1 MIYAGL
7 GYILLTRVRL
17 PSPLHVVVYT
27 MAAGVLIVTL
37 LDVEFAVAGLA
48 MMIPFARPGFTVP
61 IFGGQLLHFSG
72 LNVAVVGVW
81 LVFIFRYMTDPDV
94 AAKGPLWRRTPVD
107 APLLI
112 FLLLAFISTMNGLN
126 LNAESAEYQVRN
138 ILYMK
143 EQVMYVLWFYL
154 VVTLLRTPEDVR
166 RFAVFFAVSGIF
178 VSMIGLHARITGAI
192 EQAGTYVSEEE
203 MQGGVAG
210 GRTGGVGQGGWFGL
224 GHPNLYAAF
233 LLMTLPLWFFGVE
246 HLKRGFM
253 KLMVNLGVVLGFV
266 ALLYTYARSG
276 WLGMTAGMGLLGL
289 RDHRILKRL
298 ILFVVLFAVVAQV
311 MTLSMVGM
319 GVLDVVELRFSQLET
334 SEFSSRPAIW
344 GGALHLMTEYPL
356 LGVGIGAFRNHAVTT
371 RLAFRVIHA
380 HNVILTYA
388 CELGLPCTAM
398 YIIFL
403 GMVLGMAWRNLRARA
418 IPSYGFIA
426 QGGFVGMS
434 GVLLLAQFDHIF
446 FDRSVGFAF
455 YGLMGLIVAFNRM
468 LREERLPGQR
478 AEGKGVAIESTRPP
492 SRIWIE
498 S

>member
-1 MIYAGL
+1 MN
-7 GYILLTRVRL
+7 RL
-17 PSPLHVVVYT
+17 
-27 MAAGVLIVTL
+27 
-37 LDVEFAVAGLA
+37 
-48 MMIPFARPGFTVP
+48 IPV
-61 IFGGQLLHFSG
+61 
-72 LNVAVVGVW
+72 
-81 LVFIFRYMTDPDV
+81 
-94 AAKGPLWRRTPVD
+94 
-107 APLLI
+107 
-112 FLLLAFISTMNGLN
+112 LLLAFISTMNGLN

-166 RFAVFFAVSGIF
+166 RFAVFFAISGIF
-178 VSMIGLHARITGAI
+178 VSMIGLQARISGVI
-192 EQAGTYVSEEE
+192 EQASTYVSEEQLE
-203 MQGGVAG
+203 GGVAG
-210 GRTGGVGQGGWFGL
+210 GRTSGVGQGGWFGL

-246 HLKRGFM
+246 HLKRGFL

-276 WLGMTAGMGLLGL
+276 WLGMTAGMGLLVL
-289 RDHRILKRL
+289 RDPSTLKML
-298 ILFVVLFAVVAQV
+298 VLFVLVFAVVAQI
-311 MTLSMVGM
+311 MTVSMVGM
-319 GVLDVVELRFSQLET
+319 GLLDVIELRFSQLET

-344 GGALHLMTEYPL
+344 EGAFHLMKEYPL
-356 LGVGIGAFRNHAVTT
+356 LGVGIGAFRNHAYTT
-371 RLAFRVIHA
+371 RLAFHVVHA

-398 YIIFL
+398 YVVLL
-403 GMVLGMAWRNLRARA
+403 GMVLGMAWRNLRVRS

-426 QGGFVGMS
+426 QGTFVGMW
-434 GVLLLAQFDHIF
+434 GVIFLAQFDHIF

-468 LREERLPGQR
+468 VREERLPGQR
-478 AEGKGVAIESTRPP
+478 FSGEGGVAIESTRPP